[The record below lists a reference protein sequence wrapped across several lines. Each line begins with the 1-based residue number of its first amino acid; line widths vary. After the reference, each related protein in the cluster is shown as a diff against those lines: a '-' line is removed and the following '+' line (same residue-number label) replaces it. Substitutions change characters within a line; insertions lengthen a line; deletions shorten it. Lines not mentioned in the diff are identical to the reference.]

1 PLYNQLV
8 EKTLSINYT
17 SPITWLLAFTFI
29 AITGF
34 FAGSYPA
41 FYLSS
46 FNPAKVLKGKLHT
59 GRNAAAPR
67 KVLVSLQ
74 FFFSIFL
81 LVGMAVIYL
90 QIQHVKSRDTGYNRE
105 NMITITSNEELNKNY
120 KAIKQEL
127 LSLGIAQSVTVSSSP
142 ITEIYGNNTLGWP
155 GKPEDQNILFSR
167 VVTGYDYSK
176 TMGIS
181 MIDGRDFSEEFK
193 SDSSAIILNKAGVE
207 AIGTDNPIGMK
218 IDLWSDQW
226 TVVGVIDDVIMAS
239 PFRQVQ
245 PGFFLLNPAW
255 GDVVTI
261 RLEKTA
267 DLNATIEKMKGVFKK
282 LNPSY
287 PFEFQFVDE
296 QFAKKFSSI
305 NLIGTLASLFAILA
319 IFITCLGLF
328 GLATFTAEQ
337 RTKEIGIRKVMG
349 ASTISIMALLSKDFT
364 RLVLVGFALAAPI
377 AWWALNNYLDR
388 YDYRITISW
397 WIIPVVG
404 LSALL
409 LTLIIVMTQ
418 TLKVTEVNPAQ
429 SLRSE

>member
-1 PLYNQLV
+1 LV
-8 EKTLSINYT
+8 EKNLTIDYT
-17 SPITWLLAFTFI
+17 SPITWLLALGFI

-34 FAGSYPA
+34 LAGSYPA

-46 FNPAKVLKGKLHT
+46 FNPAKVLKGNLHT
-59 GRNAAAPR
+59 GRNAIAPR
-67 KVLVSLQ
+67 KILVSLQ
-74 FFFSIFL
+74 FFFSIFQL
-81 LVGMAVIYL
+81 IGMIGIYL
-90 QIQHVKSRDTGYNRE
+90 QIQHVKNRETGYDRE

-120 KAIKQEL
+120 NAIKQEL
-127 LSLGIAQSVTVSSSP
+127 LSLGIAHSVTCSSSP

-155 GKPEDQNILFSR
+155 GKPDDQQILFSR

-176 TMGIS
+176 TIGIK
-181 MIDGRDFSEEFK
+181 MIEGRDFSEEFK
-193 SDSSAIILNKAGVE
+193 SDSSAILINKAGID
-207 AIGTDNPIGMK
+207 AIGIKNPIGMK
-218 IDLWSDQW
+218 IELWSRQW

-239 PFRQVQ
+239 PFREVQ
-245 PGFFLLNPAW
+245 PGFFLLNPGWAE
-255 GDVVTI
+255 VITI

-267 DLNATIEKMKGVFKK
+267 DMNETVKKMEGVFKK
-282 LNPSY
+282 FNPSY

-305 NLIGTLASLFAILA
+305 NLIGTLASIFAVLA

-349 ASTISIMALLSKDFT
+349 ASTLSIMAMLSKDFT
-364 RLVLVGFALAAPI
+364 RLVFVGFVLAAPL

-388 YDYRITISW
+388 YAYRIAISW
-397 WIIPVVG
+397 WIIPAAG
-404 LSALL
+404 LAALI

-418 TLKVTEVNPAQ
+418 TLKVTDVNPAQ